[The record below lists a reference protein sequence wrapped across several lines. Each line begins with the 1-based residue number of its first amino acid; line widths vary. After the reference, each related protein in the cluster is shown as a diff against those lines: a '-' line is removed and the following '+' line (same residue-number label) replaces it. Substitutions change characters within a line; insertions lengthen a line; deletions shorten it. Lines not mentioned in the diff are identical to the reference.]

1 MRDKITFF
9 MMNMTR
15 AEVRQFSLSKPF
27 IFFILFMTVLSL
39 CAVGIGAYD
48 YYRIRMTKFNNR
60 ELAREIS
67 AHQEIIASQRKQIQE
82 FAGEINS
89 LKSQLVALSEFER
102 QIRMIANLDH
112 PETRRG
118 LFGIGGSAP
127 EDLDPK
133 TDLRKKH
140 NALMREMHEQTGELA
155 QAGAVQQKNFAS
167 LIKELNAQKNILK
180 CTPAIRPA
188 EGVFTSVFGERESP
202 FTGMSE
208 FHSGLDIAAPVGTP
222 VIAPADGKVI
232 FADTKGGFGK
242 IMEISHGFGLVTRYA
257 HLEDFVKNV
266 GDTVKRGEKIAIMG
280 NTGRSTGPHLHYEV
294 HLNSVPLDP
303 SGYILN

>member
-1 MRDKITFF
+1 MSDRISFF
-9 MMNMTR
+9 VMSMTG
-15 AEVRQFSLSKPF
+15 AKVRQFSLSKFF
-27 IFFILFMTVLSL
+27 IFFIFFMAVLSL
-39 CAVGIGAYD
+39 SVVGIGAYD
-48 YYRIRMTKFNNR
+48 YYRLRMTKFSNL
-60 ELAREIS
+60 ELARDIS
-67 AHQEIIASQRKQIQE
+67 GHQEIIASQRKQIQE

-89 LKSQLVALSEFER
+89 LKSQLLALSEFEK

-112 PETRRG
+112 PEARRG

-127 EDLDPK
+127 QDLDPK
-133 TDLRKKH
+133 IDLREKH
-140 NALMREMHEQTGELA
+140 NSLMREMHEQTGQLE
-155 QAGAVQQKNFAS
+155 QAGDVQQKNFQS
-167 LIKELNAQKNILK
+167 LMKELDAQKNILK

-188 EGVFTSVFGERESP
+188 DGIFTSVFGERESP
-202 FTGMSE
+202 FTGMPE
-208 FHSGLDIAAPVGTP
+208 FHSGLDIAAPAGTP

-232 FADTKGGFGK
+232 FADTKGSYGK
-242 IMEISHGFGLVTRYA
+242 MMEISHGFGIVTRYA
-257 HLEDFVKNV
+257 HLDEFLKKE